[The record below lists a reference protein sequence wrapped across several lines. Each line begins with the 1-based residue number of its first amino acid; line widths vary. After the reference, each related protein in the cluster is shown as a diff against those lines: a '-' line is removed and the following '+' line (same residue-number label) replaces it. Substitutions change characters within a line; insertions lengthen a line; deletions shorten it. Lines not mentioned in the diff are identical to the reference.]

1 MKKLIHIVPINRV
14 GGVEVAAQ
22 SVDGKVFNNFQLSVR
37 YIFKES
43 DLKSYYSLFNP
54 SFAFK
59 AALQISKE
67 KPNLVIVSLWRS
79 CLTGILIKLFR
90 PKTKIVLFI
99 HSVAESHILDFLLTR
114 VMLFFS
120 FAVWSDSDASLMQR
134 FKFLNINKK
143 SKVISYIPRT
153 LKKNMSFNLEPNFIF
168 WGRIGAEKGLDRAL
182 IIFSKV
188 AKFYKNASFVIIGPD
203 GGELENIKFFSK
215 ELGVFDRVQF
225 YNAMAIDEIYTF
237 AKNASF
243 YIQTSKFEGMALS
256 VVEAMQM
263 GLVPVVTP
271 VGEIFSYCNEDN
283 AIIVHSNDEA
293 VRDILL
299 VLESRQDFESK
310 SNNANLTWL
319 KTDSYEESFF
329 KECNNVINHYE

>member
-1 MKKLIHIVPINRV
+1 MKKLIHIVPISRV

-22 SVDGKVFNNFQLSVR
+22 SIDGKVYNNFQLSVR

-54 SFAFK
+54 SFAIK
-59 AALQISKE
+59 TALQISKE
-67 KPNLVIVSLWRS
+67 EPDLVIVSLWRS

-90 PKTKIVLFI
+90 PKTKIILFI

-114 VMLFFS
+114 IMLFFS
-120 FAVWSDSDASLMQR
+120 FSIWSDSDASLMQR
-134 FKFLNINKK
+134 FNFLNIKNK
-143 SKVISYIPRT
+143 SRVISYIPRT
-153 LKKNMSFNLEPNFIF
+153 LKKNIALKLEPNFIF
-168 WGRIGAEKGLDRAL
+168 WGRIGSEKGLDRAL

-188 AKFYKNASFVIIGPD
+188 VKFYKNASFVIIGPD
-203 GGELENIKFFSK
+203 GGELENIMLVSK
-215 ELGVFDRVQF
+215 DLGVFDKVKF
-225 YNAMAIDEIYTF
+225 YDSMEIDEIYDL

-256 VVEAMQM
+256 VVEAMQI

-271 VGEIFSYCNEDN
+271 VGEISSYCNEDN
-283 AIIVHSNDEA
+283 AIIVHSNEEA

-299 VLESRQDFESK
+299 VLESLQDFKTK
-310 SNNANLTWL
+310 SNNANVTWL
-319 KTDSYEESFF
+319 ENDSYEESFF
-329 KECNNVINHYE
+329 KECNNVINNYE